1 MSGQS
6 AGAARPANTAS
17 HHTPTDMLERVV
29 SRRGKFSP
37 RETDTRDKDQIIPL
51 PVTGNNRPGY
61 DPGDC
66 PQIEIH

>member
-6 AGAARPANTAS
+6 AGAARPASTTS
-17 HHTPTDMLERVV
+17 HHATTDMLERVV

-37 RETDTRDKDQIIPL
+37 GETDTRDKDQIIPL

-61 DPGDC
+61 DPGDS
-66 PQIEIH
+66 PEIEIN